1 MMPLIAHDLLQSIEV
16 LAHAAAMLD
25 RDCVAGIRADPARA
39 RELVERSLA
48 MVTALA
54 PRIGYDA
61 AAALAQEAY
70 ATGRTVREVALEKKL
85 LAPEEL
91 AAILDAKKMT
101 DGGVP
106 TPP

>member
-1 MMPLIAHDLLQSIEV
+1 V
-16 LAHAAAMLD
+16 
-25 RDCVAGIRADPARA
+25 